1 MQSFARQ
8 FGVLSILPRSLYPLR
23 PRLLST
29 FITGTRRLHASAMMA
44 SPVKRKADQ
53 AATSTKP
60 KKQRVTV
67 PEYHITPQRRD
78 DTGEVVW
85 PARKAQIDR
94 ARDIITEW

>member
-1 MQSFARQ
+1 
-8 FGVLSILPRSLYPLR
+8 
-23 PRLLST
+23 
-29 FITGTRRLHASAMMA
+29 MMA
-44 SPVKRKADQ
+44 SPVKRKAEQ
-53 AATSTKP
+53 AGASTKP
-60 KKQRVTV
+60 KKQKVAV